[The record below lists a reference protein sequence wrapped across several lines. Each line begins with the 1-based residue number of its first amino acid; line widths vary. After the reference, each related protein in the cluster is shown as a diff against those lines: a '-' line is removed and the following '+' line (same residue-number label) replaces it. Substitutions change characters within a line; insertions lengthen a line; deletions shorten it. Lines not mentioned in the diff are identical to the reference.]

1 MALFQACGS
10 YSRSAFAL
18 ISRRSKQFDAFLT
31 SPSLLSPA
39 TRAAIAVPPT
49 WDPAKISDL
58 PQLAATLPYPILIKP
73 RTHVHRVGN
82 DKGVIVQSKEKL
94 LRALPAFI
102 DRESRSAADGPPLP
116 EARTPLLQKFIG
128 GGSGAVSITGF
139 VDRSGDLFVT
149 RRGAKVFQRLRDT
162 GVGVCFESLPADPEL
177 SEAVR
182 RLCRELGY
190 FGIFEVEFIWSDGR
204 WALIDFNP
212 RLFNQVGMDIRRA
225 MPLPLFACL
234 DALGEAEALREAV
247 ERAKAYDE
255 RLPAVIYDKFTLNAI
270 LLAQRLRGGLSLAE
284 REHWRDWMRLHAD
297 HAVDFVA
304 DRVDWVPGMVH
315 AFSETYL
322 GLKAIPRFL
331 SSTRRVS
338 AAARQVD
345 KSSS

>member
-1 MALFQACGS
+1 MERPIPETPAAQQKAWLG
-10 YSRSAFAL
+10 AFAHRDFAIVWL
-18 ISRRSKQFDAFLT
+18 ASALALVGISMYDTASGWLMTTLALDPLDV
-31 SPSLLSPA
+31 SL
-39 TRAAIAVPPT
+39 VH
-49 WDPAKISDL
+49 
-58 PQLAATLPYPILIKP
+58 AATNLPMFLFTLGRDRSIQSRNCCARCPPSSTGKADLRRMGHRCP
-73 RTHVHRVGN
+73 RLH
-82 DKGVIVQSKEKL
+82 
-94 LRALPAFI
+94 AF
-102 DRESRSAADGPPLP
+102 A
-116 EARTPLLQKFIG
+116 LQKFIG

-182 RLCRELGY
+182 RLCRDLVTSA
-190 FGIFEVEFIWSDGR
+190 FEVEFIWSDGR

-270 LLAQRLRGGLSLAE
+270 LLAQRLRGGLSL
-284 REHWRDWMRLHAD
+284 
-297 HAVDFVA
+297 
-304 DRVDWVPGMVH
+304 
-315 AFSETYL
+315 
-322 GLKAIPRFL
+322 K
-331 SSTRRVS
+331 RR
-338 AAARQVD
+338 Q
-345 KSSS
+345 